1 MQLSQY
7 FSPKRLVIG
16 VSVALALI
24 FGSLLAFKLGAQDK
38 APTLSAAEK
47 LEIREAQVQLLS
59 AQQSLEQSPA
69 YTAVNSAR
77 DHMNDVLQKVV
88 KDEKVETTKWQLDN
102 DLNFVPVG
110 GAKPPAPSTP
120 PPAAKVPPKK
130 P

>member
-1 MQLSQY
+1 MQIPEFLSV
-7 FSPKRLVIG
+7 KRLTVFAVVAG
-16 VSVALALI
+16 VLI
-24 FGSLLAFKLGAQDK
+24 FGSLLAYKLGAQDH
-38 APTLSAAEK
+38 PPSLTPAEK

-110 GAKPPAPSTP
+110 GAKPPAPPTP
-120 PPAAKVPPKK
+120 PPVAKVPPKK